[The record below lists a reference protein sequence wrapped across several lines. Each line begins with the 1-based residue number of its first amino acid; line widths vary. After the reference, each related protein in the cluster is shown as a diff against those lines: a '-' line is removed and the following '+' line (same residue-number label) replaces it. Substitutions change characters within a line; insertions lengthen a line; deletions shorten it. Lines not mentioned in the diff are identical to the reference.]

1 MKQRELAEQIAYNV
15 IDTIYEAVR
24 EQAGSEPLAI
34 AVLSQIKSKL
44 NNQ

>member
-1 MKQRELAEQIAYNV
+1 MEQRELAEKIADNI

-24 EQAGSEPLAI
+24 EQSGNETLAI

-44 NNQ
+44 NN

>member
-1 MKQRELAEQIAYNV
+1 MKQRELAELIADNV

-24 EQAGSEPLAI
+24 EQADNEDLAI

-44 NNQ
+44 NNN